1 MTLQGSGATHDY
13 QPREHSRDMHDLS
26 YLGIVYKKR
35 NCYGARPGQN
45 RTDRSRIYFHG
56 AYDQA
61 NTLVLSFVRLV
72 QSVGG
77 IFVIKANLSDSLLRQ
92 ILREIQCAS
101 ARKSICESIMRQLR
115 TLFSFH

>member
-45 RTDRSRIYFHG
+45 RTDRSRIYFHDIEG
-56 AYDQA
+56 NSMCISTKIY
-61 NTLVLSFVRLV
+61 L
-72 QSVGG
+72 
-77 IFVIKANLSDSLLRQ
+77 
-92 ILREIQCAS
+92 
-101 ARKSICESIMRQLR
+101 
-115 TLFSFH
+115 